1 MPFCTQCGNQVSP
14 ADTYCASCGSQQPG
28 AAAGSPPPPGTG
40 AQNNFTD
47 TIDDRT
53 WKTLCYMPGLG
64 WLASVFVL
72 AADRFARDRTARFH
86 AFQGLYIFVA
96 WLVIDWGLGPAFH
109 FGRSSRLDL
118 EGLVKL
124 ALFGVGI
131 FMMIKTWSGQIFRLP
146 IFGELADRSL
156 ADHP

>member
-1 MPFCTQCGNQVSP
+1 MPFCTQCGSQVSP
-14 ADTYCASCGSQQPG
+14 ADTFCASCGSQQPG
-28 AAAGSPPPPGTG
+28 AAGGAAPKPGPQT
-40 AQNNFTD
+40 NFTD
-47 TIDDRT
+47 NIDDRT
-53 WKTLCYMPGLG
+53 WKTLCYVPGLG

-86 AFQGLYIFVA
+86 AFQGLYLFVA

-109 FGRSSRLDL
+109 FGRSFRLDI

-124 ALFGVGI
+124 TLFGIGV
-131 FMMIKTWSGQIFRLP
+131 FMMFKTWHGHLFRLP

>member
-1 MPFCTQCGNQVSP
+1 MPFCTQCGSQVSP
-14 ADTYCASCGSQQPG
+14 SDTFCASCGSHQPG
-28 AAAGSPPPPGTG
+28 ATGGAPPQPASQT
-40 AQNNFTD
+40 NFTD
-47 TIDDRT
+47 NIDDRT
-53 WKTLCYMPGLG
+53 WKTLCYVPGLG

-72 AADRFARDRTARFH
+72 AADRFSRDRTARFH
-86 AFQGLYIFVA
+86 AFQGLYLFVA

-109 FGRSSRLDL
+109 FGRSFRMDV

-124 ALFGVGI
+124 TLFGIGV
-131 FMMIKTWSGQIFRLP
+131 FMMIKTWHGQKFRLP